1 MVSRLGRLDL
11 GSAGLAALAGAS
23 ICMGL
28 IQLLAAPLDQV
39 GTVNVQD
46 VAVQTTLLVAPLLIT
61 LVLLLRDGPA
71 MVNQGARLAH
81 HHPRW
86 MRLLWWQ
93 HAPTLG
99 LNTISL
105 LPYALAAALLA
116 AMVTR
121 PELDSIAEV
130 SQTIGALDPLMLG
143 FSLLKTAVFALAS
156 FWIALHQGARARR
169 RGLAQAAG
177 LSRAITIT
185 LAVVLLLDLA
195 WALGLDPLIGGAG
208 V

>member
-1 MVSRLGRLDL
+1 M
-11 GSAGLAALAGAS
+11 
-23 ICMGL
+23 
-28 IQLLAAPLDQV
+28 
-39 GTVNVQD
+39 
-46 VAVQTTLLVAPLLIT
+46 
-61 LVLLLRDGPA
+61 
-71 MVNQGARLAH
+71 
-81 HHPRW
+81 
-86 MRLLWWQ
+86 
-93 HAPTLG
+93 
-99 LNTISL
+99 ISL

-143 FSLLKTAVFALAS
+143 FSLLKTVVFALAS
-156 FWIALHQGARARR
+156 FWIALHQGARSRR